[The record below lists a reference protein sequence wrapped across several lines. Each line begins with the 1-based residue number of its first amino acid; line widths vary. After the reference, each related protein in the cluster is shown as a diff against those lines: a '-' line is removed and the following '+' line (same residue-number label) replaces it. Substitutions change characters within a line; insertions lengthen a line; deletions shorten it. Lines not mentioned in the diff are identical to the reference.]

1 MSLDRSNLGNQS
13 SNTTFSTNT
22 DHTHYVHES
31 DIDEDNFSE
40 ADWSS
45 HVPPEVL
52 SNLSDI
58 EKKRQ
63 EIINGESFVVS
74 LLD

>member
-1 MSLDRSNLGNQS
+1 MSLDRSNLANQS

-22 DHTHYVHES
+22 GHANHARDS
-31 DIDEDNFSE
+31 DIDDDNFSE

-63 EIINGESFVVS
+63 EIMNGE
-74 LLD
+74 